1 MNKIMRLVLVAL
13 LVVMTLPVFA
23 LNTSNLSKAMDT
35 AAYAGEYL
43 NHLMHPGMPKPW
55 TNPMFGEMNKR
66 IGEAWKTITTEIS
79 SIETAKEVEAARA
92 VVESY
97 KASQGTYRDLG
108 YQVEISLNER
118 VKFLQVHGS
127 L

>member
-1 MNKIMRLVLVAL
+1 
-13 LVVMTLPVFA
+13 
-23 LNTSNLSKAMDT
+23 
-35 AAYAGEYL
+35 
-43 NHLMHPGMPKPW
+43 
-55 TNPMFGEMNKR
+55 MFGEMNKR
-66 IGEAWKTITTEIS
+66 LGEAWKTITTEIS